1 MSFQKVISSI
11 TTLALCV
18 SLVTPM
24 TTFAAATF
32 TGGTNVSGGLNVQV
46 PITDLQITG
55 VGAEETVPVFL
66 YVPAGSLSMT
76 TTTGI
81 TFTGSNSGQR
91 LYFSGTR
98 TNVNNALATLRYTH
112 SSAGT
117 YTLEASIIGAGQI
130 YDPSTQHIY
139 EVVNN
144 GSPITAT
151 AARSAATSR
160 SINGVSGY
168 LANITSSEENAFVAA
183 RITQDGW
190 FGASDAGI
198 EGDWVWLDGPESG
211 TLFWRGTFTG
221 TSFWYENWA
230 NNEPNQSGDE
240 DCSQFYANGSGWNDL
255 PCSTTLNYYVVEYGA
270 PGNLPNVASETLDI
284 TLSADTTTQTPT
296 LTSPA
301 SNSRQNT
308 LQLTYTL
315 PEAPLAN
322 SVRVIFHNWTH
333 SNTYIMGDTQ
343 SVNVPMFLHR
353 QASFFE
359 DPISY
364 AGVVEDVML
373 LWLAQW
379 PGTLP
384 DGTYTVTLS
393 YQDYLGNP
401 ASTAVASSV
410 TIDTIA
416 LAPGIQRPSNH
427 EKILSATSLAEWTCE
442 TGATVSIS
450 HANLST
456 NPTTVVCSGGTFS
469 TNITF
474 SSGLNSEF
482 TLSFTQ
488 TDLAGNVSS
497 ATTKLVRYASAS
509 GGGGGKTTYF
519 GCRDD
524 KAINYDSES
533 THKAELCE
541 YKKVEPTP
549 KTETESANTTK
560 ENISQEKPI
569 QESHTVLNS
578 APTECN
584 IAQYTTETIRL
595 GRKNNPEQVKLLE
608 QFLNRYEN
616 AHLEVNGIYE
626 KADFEAVIRWQEK
639 HTDDILKPWGLKK
652 GTGYVYTRS
661 LAKIKALEEASCP
674 TKKEDSKQ
682 TDDILNKEND
692 TK

>member
-1 MSFQKVISSI
+1 MFLKRIISSI

-18 SLVTPM
+18 SFMVPV
-24 TTFAAATF
+24 TTFAAASF

-55 VGAEETVPVFL
+55 AGPDDTVPVFL

-76 TTTGI
+76 TTTGL

-91 LYFSGTR
+91 LYFSGTL

-130 YDPSTQHIY
+130 YDPSTQHMY
-139 EVVNN
+139 EVVNH
-144 GSPITAT
+144 GSSITAT
-151 AARSAATSR
+151 DARTAALARSV
-160 SINGVSGY
+160 NGVSGY

-190 FGASDAGI
+190 FGASDAGL

-211 TLFWRGTFTG
+211 TLFWRGTGNG
-221 TSFWYENWA
+221 TAFGYENWA
-230 NNEPNQSGDE
+230 NLEPNQSGNE

-255 PCSTTLNYYVVEYGA
+255 PCSATNISTYIVEYGA
-270 PGNLPNVASETLDI
+270 PSNLPNVASETLDI

-308 LQLTYTL
+308 LQLTYSL

-384 DGTYTVTLS
+384 DDTYTVTLS

-401 ASTAVASSV
+401 ISSTVASNV
-410 TIDTIA
+410 TIDTTADVPTIDD
-416 LAPGIQRPSNH
+416 PEEWDTIRSQRTQVS
-427 EKILSATSLAEWTCE
+427 WVCE
-442 TGATVSIS
+442 SGATVSVFGDELETS
-450 HANLST
+450 PVEATCTDGQYSAT
-456 NPTTVVCSGGTFS
+456 
-469 TNITF
+469 ITF
-474 SSGLNSEF
+474 DESDIGDGA
-482 TLSFTQ
+482 SFYVSQ
-488 TDLAGNVSS
+488 VDLVGNESDES
-497 ATTKLVRYASAS
+497 ALRNVRYVQKKAA
-509 GGGGGKTTYF
+509 GGSSIIPEATPAPKIEEKETKKA
-519 GCRDD
+519 D
-524 KAINYDSES
+524 KIEEKIEISEQ
-533 THKAELCE
+533 APVQEDE
-541 YKKVEPTP
+541 V
-549 KTETESANTTK
+549 NT
-560 ENISQEKPI
+560 IP
-569 QESHTVLNS
+569 LNS
-578 APTECN
+578 AEEVSCTAVYPTEF
-584 IAQYTTETIRL
+584 IKL
-595 GRKNNPEQVKLLE
+595 WRKNNPEQVKLLE
-608 QFLNRYEN
+608 QFLNTYEN
-616 AHLEVNGIYE
+616 ANLPVDGIYSR
-626 KADFEAVIRWQEK
+626 ADFHAVIKWQEK
-639 HTDDILKPWGLKK
+639 YADDILKPWWISK
-652 GTGYVYTRS
+652 GTGYVYTKS
-661 LAKIKALEEASCP
+661 LAKIKEIVLKDCPMKDETNTDNMEVVIKEED
-674 TKKEDSKQ
+674 KV
-682 TDDILNKEND
+682 
-692 TK
+692 